1 MRTTLLKLACAA
13 WVAIVPGVA
22 LADDADVIEYRQH
35 LMKSLDAQFEA
46 VMLILTARAP
56 EAHILRHM
64 EALEETA
71 SLGLKVFETKALGGK
86 ASPKVWDDWANFSAT
101 MKQFDE
107 RLRTAV
113 AMTRAQG
120 AAGALQGLEFVS
132 CQKCH
137 DVYRKQP

>member
-1 MRTTLLKLACAA
+1 MRASLLKMACVV
-13 WVAIVPGVA
+13 WLVLFPGVA
-22 LADDADVIEYRQH
+22 RAEDADVIEYRQH
-35 LMKSLDAQFEA
+35 LMKGLEAQFEA

-56 EAHILRHM
+56 EAHILGHM

-71 SLGLKVFETKALGGK
+71 SLVLKVFETKVPGGK
-86 ASPKVWDDWANFSAT
+86 ALPKVWDDWSAFSAT
-101 MKQFDE
+101 MKEFDE
-107 RLRTAV
+107 RLKTAV
-113 AMTRAQG
+113 AMTRTQG